1 MTVGIMTV
9 GVAITGIA
17 ITGIAAIGIATTGIT
32 PTGITTVGRFRH
44 TAGEDAFVL
53 THTSPALYLKQKNAF
68 L

>member
-1 MTVGIMTV
+1 MTAGIMTV
-9 GVAITGIA
+9 GVA

-32 PTGITTVGRFRH
+32 ATGITAIGRFRH